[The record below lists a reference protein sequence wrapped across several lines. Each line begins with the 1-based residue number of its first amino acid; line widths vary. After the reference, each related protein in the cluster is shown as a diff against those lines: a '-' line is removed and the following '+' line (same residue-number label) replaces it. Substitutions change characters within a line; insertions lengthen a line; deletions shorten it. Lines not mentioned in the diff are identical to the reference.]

1 MLNFLKFTQEV
12 AMAKNKL
19 KVMLTI
25 LSTISRVSITTAA
38 NVEKNNFQVKTDKFF
53 IDSKSVLTGASG
65 AATLMAAGLLIKY
78 LFFNEVK
85 NCVNLLIEVLK
96 VRKVAKIYL
105 IFNDQVGAFF
115 FDCQNNLISIED
127 SLYNKDVEK
136 LMGIKNN
143 TNFDERAKIRF
154 DFSKRLSIGLEF
166 FKQSVNGLMSNFL
179 LNKKKGPHNEVFR
192 MDKNGKIIMWEL
204 NKEQWKKEQ
213 EEKIKKSSGAEKY
226 MQEKTL
232 KLIMDIFENE
242 VIKKVLTAAY
252 EQGIYGRADYNGIN
266 TNKILEGDIKSLN
279 NISGIAKKDRYF
291 LRQRRRK

>member
-1 MLNFLKFTQEV
+1 
-12 AMAKNKL
+12 MAKNKL

-204 NKEQWKKEQ
+204 NK
-213 EEKIKKSSGAEKY
+213 
-226 MQEKTL
+226 
-232 KLIMDIFENE
+232 
-242 VIKKVLTAAY
+242 
-252 EQGIYGRADYNGIN
+252 
-266 TNKILEGDIKSLN
+266 
-279 NISGIAKKDRYF
+279 
-291 LRQRRRK
+291 

>member
-1 MLNFLKFTQEV
+1 MV
-12 AMAKNKL
+12 KNKL
-19 KVMLTI
+19 KVMLAI
-25 LSTISRVSITTAA
+25 LSTISWVGITTAA
-38 NVEKNNFQVKTDKFF
+38 SVEKNNFQVKTNKFF
-53 IDSKSVLTGASG
+53 INYKSALTGASG
-65 AATLMAAGLLIKY
+65 ATALMAAGFLAKY
-78 LFFNEVK
+78 LFFNDVRSS
-85 NCVNLLIEVLK
+85 VNLLIEVLK
-96 VRKVAKIYL
+96 ARKVAKVYL

-143 TNFDERAKIRF
+143 ASSDEREKIRF
-154 DFSKRLSIGLEF
+154 DFSKKLSLGLEF
-166 FKQSVNGLMSNFL
+166 FKQSVNGFMSNFL

-213 EEKIKKSSGAEKY
+213 WKKEQEEKIKKSSGVEKY
-226 MQEKTL
+226 RQEKTL

-266 TNKILEGDIKSLN
+266 TNKILEGDIKFLN
-279 NISGIAKKDRYF
+279 TLSGANKKN
-291 LRQRRRK
+291 